1 MNTLLRRAGALAC
14 VCTVISCD
22 VNPYDASQRPTVTV
36 TVGGAEAPVRIG
48 WQPADAQVVRVY
60 TGTGDTGALVWSV
73 SATGAN
79 TLVSGLAYG
88 EASPI
93 GGATDVPARPLA
105 AGATYTVEV
114 IRRDPKGS
122 GDGFTNTSNR
132 YVGTARFTAP

>member
-1 MNTLLRRAGALAC
+1 MIALLRRAGALAC
-14 VCTVISCD
+14 VFTVVSCD
-22 VNPYDASQRPTVTV
+22 VNPYDASQRPAVTV

-48 WQPADAQVVRVY
+48 WQPAGAQVVRVY
-60 TGTGDTGALVWSV
+60 TGTEDTGALVWSV

-88 EASPI
+88 EASPA
-93 GGATDVPARPLA
+93 GGATDVPAQPLT